1 MISQILHQSV
11 DVVSHEVG
19 ADQALDQEEDGHSDE
34 TEYDDGGV
42 HVADALETVDPVLAV
57 PTDGV
62 QCTPETVG
70 KVEPDSC
77 QPYYVEGYDNGIR
90 EVDGDEG
97 STVGGSYFN
106 TIYDNLVETHDLG
119 QLHL

>member
-1 MISQILHQSV
+1 MNVELHQSV
-11 DVVSHEVG
+11 DVVSYEIG
-19 ADQALDQEEDGHSDE
+19 ADQALYQEEDGHSDE
-34 TEYDDGGV
+34 AEYDDGGV

-70 KVEPDSC
+70 KVEPNSC